1 MIAVFGPT
9 TLKRFLKRL
18 SPYVRRGD
26 TPWDVASC
34 RKAQGKCLATRSLP
48 PAVAGPAP
56 AWRRVSLSL
65 PARHSCLCIA
75 PLVIRSRRA
84 MAPKKDDK
92 KGAAKP
98 KAGSGGGKAKK
109 KVRSAAPASRFGSVA
124 DWIAWQGC
132 CGVDVP

>member
-1 MIAVFGPT
+1 MFPV
-9 TLKRFLKRL
+9 
-18 SPYVRRGD
+18 S
-26 TPWDVASC
+26 TPLWDVASC

-65 PARHSCLCIA
+65 PARRSYLCIA

-109 KVRSAAPASRFGSVA
+109 KVRSAAPPSRFGSVA
-124 DWIAWQGC
+124 DWIASPVMLRRRCALRTRGAESC
-132 CGVDVP
+132 RGM